1 MALCHMEM
9 TLVWP
14 ARQYLP
20 SYVAALERG
29 WSPDNVRGSVAAQ
42 EELERIASDP
52 DAFLASLVDREA
64 SGHPII
70 LPDGTKVPRLPGYR
84 RGLGGGEFCGRT
96 RVRWARGPE
105 ALPPPCPGHP
115 RFPVGP
121 RENRRGDASHG
132 LREGVQKA

>member
-1 MALCHMEM
+1 MEM

-42 EELERIASDP
+42 EELERIASDA

-64 SGHPII
+64 S
-70 LPDGTKVPRLPGYR
+70 VSPRWTPSGQR
-84 RGLGGGEFCGRT
+84 R
-96 RVRWARGPE
+96 
-105 ALPPPCPGHP
+105 
-115 RFPVGP
+115 
-121 RENRRGDASHG
+121 
-132 LREGVQKA
+132 

>member
-84 RGLGGGEFCGRT
+84 RWLWGGGFFGRHG
-96 RVRWARGPE
+96 VPWQGGPK
-105 ALPPPCPGHP
+105 ALPPPCLGRIGYAVVPSQQP
-115 RFPVGP
+115 RGYAYPPP
-121 RENRRGDASHG
+121 R
-132 LREGVQKA
+132 